1 MTVELKKCEDIL
13 RWVNAEEK
21 TLRHRRRVKVFRGV
35 DAVALLTKEG
45 LDSLQARTAMQE
57 LLNESILFKVHINK
71 RNTKECDV
79 VLDQKFQED
88 QHYVFAS
95 ERTSN
100 ISLVL
105 CGVFVLVTFTIV
117 LFRMWPRN
125 IQQRL
130 FSYMIY
136 PLGGFITFIIVLA
149 IVRLILF
156 SITYLLYPSGIWL
169 FPNLFEDVGFF
180 ESFVPLWEY
189 HGTKKEKNAK

>member
-1 MTVELKKCEDIL
+1 MGMELKKYEDIL
-13 RWVNAEEK
+13 RWVSTEEK
-21 TLRHRRRVKVFRGV
+21 TLRYRRRVGVFKGS
-35 DAVALLTKEG
+35 DALALLTKGG
-45 LDSLQARTAMQE
+45 LDPLQAKSVMQE
-57 LLNESILFKVHINK
+57 LLNESILFKVSINK

-79 VLDQKFQED
+79 VLDQRFQENH
-88 QHYVFAS
+88 HYVFAN
-95 ERTSN
+95 ERTSS

-130 FSYMIY
+130 FSYMVY

-149 IVRLILF
+149 IIRLILF
-156 SITYLLYPSGIWL
+156 SVTYILYSPGIWL

-189 HGTKKEKNAK
+189 HGSKKVKSEK